1 MAGDGRATV
10 AGGNEGVM
18 RNTLLALALVA
29 AVVILWPAAAS
40 AHRVV
45 VLGGP
50 PVIAVAPAPCGSA
63 FYPGYVTPGYY
74 VGPGYYAGFGPDLR
88 VYDPMRYYRWYYG
101 QYFPQRSEHIY
112 GYTLPGR
119 R

>member
-1 MAGDGRATV
+1 
-10 AGGNEGVM
+10 M
-18 RNTLLALALVA
+18 RTSLLAVALVA
-29 AVVILWPAAAS
+29 AVMLLRPITAS

-50 PVIAVAPAPCGSA
+50 PVIAVAPAPCGGG
-63 FYPGYVTPGYY
+63 FYPGYVAPGYY
-74 VGPGYYAGFGPDLR
+74 PGFGPDLR

-101 QYFPQRSEHIY
+101 QYFPQRSERIY